1 MNVYVSKKD
10 SNIKAELLS
19 VEEGK
24 VSIKIISGKDVGTEK
39 QFSEST
45 WKRWWKFLEEV
56 EPEEE
61 RKKTKKKSKCTE
73 QKNYEEEI
81 SSVRQFLSENKF
93 YSSVNCYKI
102 MRNGKPFAEVYPQK
116 KKLMCYFKSL
126 EGLDLTK
133 TIFSKDGYKYYL
145 PARVDISYE
154 TDYLNTL
161 KEFLDSK

>member
-24 VSIKIISGKDVGTEK
+24 VSIKIISGKDVGVEK

-45 WKRWWKFLEEV
+45 LKRWWKFLENV
-56 EPEEE
+56 KPKEE
-61 RKKTKKKSKCTE
+61 KSKKSKCAK
-73 QKNYEEEI
+73 QKQKKYEEEI
-81 SSVRQFLSENKF
+81 SLVRQFLSGNRF

-102 MRNGKPFAEVYPQK
+102 MRNGKPFAEVYPQR

-145 PARVDISYE
+145 PARIDISYE
-154 TDYLNTL
+154 ADYLNTL

>member
-1 MNVYVSKKD
+1 M
-10 SNIKAELLS
+10 
-19 VEEGK
+19 VE
-24 VSIKIISGKDVGTEK
+24 I
-39 QFSEST
+39 
-45 WKRWWKFLEEV
+45 LEEV

-81 SSVRQFLSENKF
+81 SSVRQLLSEHKY

-102 MRNGKPFAEVYPQK
+102 NRNGRTFAEVYPQK

-126 EGLDLTK
+126 AGLDLTK

-161 KEFLDSK
+161 KEFLDIK

>member
-1 MNVYVSKKD
+1 MDIYVSKKD

-45 WKRWWKFLEEV
+45 LKRWWKFLENV
-56 EPEEE
+56 KPKEE
-61 RKKTKKKSKCTE
+61 KSKRAK
-73 QKNYEEEI
+73 QKKYEEEI
-81 SSVRQFLSENKF
+81 SLVRQFLSENRF

-102 MRNGKPFAEVYPQK
+102 MRNGKPFAEVYPQR

-154 TDYLNTL
+154 TDYMNTL
-161 KEFLDSK
+161 KEFLGSK

>member
-24 VSIKIISGKDVGTEK
+24 VSIKIISGKDVGVEK

-45 WKRWWKFLEEV
+45 LKRWWKFLEEQKE
-56 EPEEE
+56 EPK
-61 RKKTKKKSKCTE
+61 RKT
-73 QKNYEEEI
+73 QKNIQAIKEVCSFIEDDYEY
-81 SSVRQFLSENKF
+81 KY
-93 YSSVNCYKI
+93 YSSVKCYKI
-102 MRNGKPFAEVYPQK
+102 YDIMNQQKVIAEVYPQR

-145 PARVDISYE
+145 PARIDISYE
-154 TDYLNTL
+154 ADYLNTL

>member
-1 MNVYVSKKD
+1 MDVYVSKKD

-24 VSIKIISGKDVGTEK
+24 VSIKIISGKDVGVEK
-39 QFSEST
+39 QFSEVT
-45 WKRWWKFLEEV
+45 LKRWWKFLENV
-56 EPEEE
+56 KPKEE
-61 RKKTKKKSKCTE
+61 KSKKSKCVK
-73 QKNYEEEI
+73 QKQKKYGEEI
-81 SSVRQFLSENKF
+81 SLVRQFLSENRF

-102 MRNGKPFAEVYPQK
+102 MRNGKPFAEVYPQR

-126 EGLDLTK
+126 EELDLIK
-133 TIFSKDGYKYYL
+133 TIFSKDGYNYYL

-161 KEFLDSK
+161 KEFLGSK